1 VLGVNEEKVV
11 VSGDVKL
18 VGYVSPQHVAQS
30 NLLLGDVVQVDLGVE
45 GVVEGAVGV
54 PI

>member
-1 VLGVNEEKVV
+1 MDEEEMVV
-11 VSGDVKL
+11 GGDMKL
-18 VGYVSPQHVAQS
+18 IGYVSSQHVTQS